1 MTKRVLLPLDGTEH
15 AEVAL
20 RALPGLSDPGD
31 EIVLLSISEPRRPV
45 QAGMR
50 PGRIIRGGSADRTR
64 PDFPV
69 YAETDDQVIQG
80 QLNELQSYLQ
90 TKATQL
96 KELGFS
102 EVELAVEVSEDPAG
116 AIVDVARRVKPT
128 FILMVRT
135 TSPGIGERV
144 FGTVAQ
150 RVIRED
156 VAPVMIVPG
165 K

>member
-1 MTKRVLLPLDGTEH
+1 MTKRVLIPLDGTEH

-20 RALPGLSDPGD
+20 QALPGLSDPGD
-31 EIVLLSISEPRRPV
+31 EVVLLSISEPRRAV
-45 QAGMR
+45 QTGMR
-50 PGRIIRGGSADRTR
+50 PGRTIRGGSANRAR

-80 QLNELQSYLQ
+80 QLDELQSYLQ
-90 TKATQL
+90 TKAAQL

-135 TSPGIGERV
+135 TSPGFGERV

>member
-1 MTKRVLLPLDGTEH
+1 MTKRILLPLDGTEH

-31 EIVLLSISEPRRPV
+31 EIVLLSISEPRKAV

-69 YAETDDQVIQG
+69 YAESDDQVIQG
-80 QLNELQSYLQ
+80 QLNEL
-90 TKATQL
+90 
-96 KELGFS
+96 GFN

-116 AIVDVARRVKPT
+116 AIVDVARRVNPT

-156 VAPVMIVPG
+156 VSPVMIVPG
-165 K
+165 N